1 MEPIVSLLS
10 SMSIESIIITV
21 VAILVAAKALSELL
35 DWCYRKLKA
44 YFDVKDNDEEFRK
57 DVISRFDNVDRQLDE
72 VKESNRQR
80 DKQVENITRSIN
92 TINSRLQD
100 STRSYI
106 LDKYH
111 YYVQQLGVIDE
122 AALQDLERR
131 YLYYKNGGGNSFI
144 ELRMEELRN
153 LPIITP
159 EKMTET
165 QKRDFDLMRTA
176 MTKDDT
182 MDGR

>member
-1 MEPIVSLLS
+1 
-10 SMSIESIIITV
+10 MSIESIIITV

-57 DVISRFDNVDRQLDE
+57 DVISRFDNVDRQLGE

-92 TINSRLQD
+92 TINNRLQD

-153 LPIITP
+153 LPMMTP
-159 EKMTET
+159 EQLIEL
-165 QKRDFDLMRTA
+165 QKSNCHSMRHFTGRD
-176 MTKDDT
+176 DDE
-182 MDGR
+182 